1 MSTPT
6 PGHISHASTAAN
18 SAIAAIRNH
27 VYDVSGSELPPE
39 LDPAVLALSSGD
51 TRIFC
56 YEEPIAYVHIPLY
69 DKLWT

>member
-39 LDPAVLALSSGD
+39 LDPAVLALNPGQYTVSY
-51 TRIFC
+51 TRVKIIILTIIEF
-56 YEEPIAYVHIPLY
+56 
-69 DKLWT
+69 